1 MLKDF
6 RTVWAGCLRSI
17 AAEIG
22 EQSFKTWFQPIVP
35 VELKGNVLTI
45 QVPSA
50 YFYDWLEEH
59 YVDELRRAL
68 YHELGFEGRLEY
80 SVIVDQ
86 GNDQTP
92 PRALHLPPPRKQAAP
107 DPRDAPQ
114 SMPPAPA
121 PGGNP
126 LAGSA
131 RAGSARY
138 VSSGAVRTTPRGNN
152 FGNSA
157 AGADTLAPPRNPF
170 DTARPVDGNLVPSQL
185 NGSYTFE
192 NYIEGDCNRL
202 ARSAGLAV
210 ANKPG
215 TTSFNPLMVYGGVG
229 LGKTHLV
236 QAIGNHI
243 KATAPERFVLYVSAE
258 KFTNQFIDSV
268 QRAQVQDFANFYLQ
282 VDALILDDVQFL
294 ANKGKTQ
301 EMFFHIFNHLHQSGK
316 QIVMTSDRPPKDLL
330 GLEDRLL
337 NRFKWGL
344 TADVQSP
351 DFETRVAI
359 IRNKMEQ
366 DGIDIPPDHVVDYLA
381 NSVHT
386 NVRELE
392 GVIAS
397 LVAQSSLSRRDI
409 DLEMVKQALRHI
421 IEEVEAEVNLDFI
434 QKTVAAY
441 FNISVDLLKDK
452 TRKKEVVTARQVA
465 MYFAKHHTAHTL
477 KTIGFHFGGRDHTP
491 VMHSVQTVS
500 DLVDSDKKFRDK
512 VDELRKKFAKK

>member
-6 RTVWAGCLRSI
+6 RTVWAGCLRTI

-22 EQSFKTWFQPIVP
+22 EQSFNTWFRPIMP

-68 YHELGFEGRLEY
+68 YQELGPEGRLEY
-80 SVIVDQ
+80 SVVVDQ
-86 GNDQTP
+86 GNEQARPKT
-92 PRALHLPPPRKQAAP
+92 LHLPPPRKAAAP
-107 DPRDAPQ
+107 DPRDT
-114 SMPPAPA
+114 PANNQPM
-121 PGGNP
+121 GNP
-126 LAGSA
+126 LAGSG
-131 RAGSARY
+131 RAAAARY
-138 VSSGAVRTTPRGNN
+138 VATGPARKSAVMSNGN
-152 FGNSA
+152 
-157 AGADTLAPPRNPF
+157 DTSVLRNPF
-170 DTARPVDGNLVPSQL
+170 DTAKPMDGNLVPSQL
-185 NGSYTFE
+185 NGSYTFD

-268 QRAQVQDFANFYLQ
+268 QRTAVQDFANFYLQ

-316 QIVMTSDRPPKDLL
+316 QIVMTSDRPPKDLQ

-359 IRNKMEQ
+359 IRNKMDQ
-366 DGIDIPPDHVVDYLA
+366 DGIDIPPPHVVDYLA

-441 FNISVDLLKDK
+441 FGISVDLLKDK

-477 KTIGFHFGGRDHTP
+477 KTIGFHFGGRDHTT

-500 DLVDSDKKFRDK
+500 DLVDSDKKFREQ
-512 VDELRKKFAKK
+512 VDELRKKFAK

>member
-1 MLKDF
+1 M
-6 RTVWAGCLRSI
+6 RSI
-17 AAEIG
+17 SAEIG
-22 EQSFKTWFQPIVP
+22 EQSFRTWFQPIVP

-68 YHELGFEGRLEY
+68 YQQLGPEGRLEY
-80 SVIVDQ
+80 SVVVDQ
-86 GNDQTP
+86 GNEQAP
-92 PRALHLPPPRKQAAP
+92 PRALHLPPTRKQAAP

-114 SMPPAPA
+114 PMPAAPS
-121 PGGNP
+121 PVSNP

-138 VSSGAVRTTPRGNN
+138 VNSGAVRSAQRSN
-152 FGNSA
+152 FGTN
-157 AGADTLAPPRNPF
+157 TLAGVETVAAPRNPF
-170 DTARPVDGNLVPSQL
+170 EQVKPMDGNLVPSQL
-185 NGSYTFE
+185 NGSYTFD

-243 KATAPERFVLYVSAE
+243 KATSPERFVLYVSAE

-316 QIVMTSDRPPKDLL
+316 QIVMTSDRPPKDLQ

-465 MYFAKHHTAHTL
+465 MYFAKHHTSHTL
-477 KTIGFHFGGRDHTP
+477 KTIGFHFGGRDHTT

-500 DLVDSDKKFRDK
+500 DLVDSDKKFRDQ